1 MPPKQAPVFQ
11 GLPSPSLKKMR
22 RMSRDEL
29 QDHYNKLTEHAQI
42 IREKMDR
49 QKEHPHPPSEQR
61 ARNMRRQLHRLEQLA
76 EAAQHILHEQT
87 SAGYSRRV
95 H

>member
-29 QDHYNKLTEHAQI
+29 QEHINKLNEHAKI

-49 QKEHPHPPSEQR
+49 QKEHPHPPSPLR

-76 EAAQHILHEQT
+76 EAAEHILHEGT
-87 SAGYSRRV
+87 SSGYSRRSM
-95 H
+95 